1 MDAAGLGIGVAALV
15 TLFKTC
21 LEIYDTIECG
31 RRYGSDFE
39 VLTTRV
45 GIERVRLLLWGDA
58 VGILT
63 LDRGAGGQPAALPV
77 VDTSLEDPRK
87 FRAVCDIL
95 SCMRQIFED
104 AGSMTRRFGL
114 RSAQGNQV
122 APDSLR
128 NALVTTFRRTY
139 ARFQEGAA
147 PAQRVTSIAA
157 TVRWAVMDKKRFQGF
172 VEELRGFNDSLCDL
186 FPGLGENVRQAMAG
200 EIQSSTDVGNL
211 QIVEQAVTDMEASE
225 ELVEA
230 VSVRITELS
239 QYSRSL
245 GEEDDRDAETT
256 AHETIETEDDSTA
269 VVAGGVNV
277 KRLAKQLEKLE
288 VILRADLKGSLQ
300 SSIWHAFGG
309 RYNAMLTWEGI
320 PDDRHFAQLDKEIEY
335 RRHSYPAWSLMHAPE
350 NTRDGQGSWADHDSE
365 AGRKFEGRYAGT
377 RTVEGYA
384 ADFSAWARE
393 NEHHDGRHVWSVDRD
408 LPEHENSFLVERL
421 RLLQVRRSL
430 ARTDEQAKKNIEEL
444 IGPSSFTP
452 ARGEAGSGRGTKT
465 FHVSDLLSTLNRVDM
480 FDDVRDSVSLVAVAL
495 RPQGPQGG
503 FGFANFLFQM
513 VLAYELKLL
522 LERER
527 DIVFG
532 NYGPGII
539 ATVTA
544 AERWIDGV
552 LVKVTDPKKKKIEIF
567 SLVHE
572 RQVEGLVRFAELM
585 AWPLLGEMR
594 SYIEDAYAHIRA
606 GGRASS
612 HLWDW
617 LFGTMLPGNAF
628 VFTIMSA
635 LVAASPSIAGLG
647 APRYFASGLV
657 LNDRS
662 YWRAKFVL
670 GRVLGG
676 LRGVKAANGW
686 VGPCPLPVVG
696 AAAGETTIAK
706 GWWRVQARDVAFKIP
721 QRLPSHADADE
732 GASFSNLG
740 RVAGGT
746 SKADWVRTIGD
757 QSKWVIPVGPNGAPD
772 VVKFRALRLKSVRRA
787 ADPGVDSDSGDKVDG
802 MSNTGEVGPAGASE
816 ETVTEE
822 PLQRASIELT
832 VNGADVSF
840 TIYNTPVFVAAPR
853 CIDGPHAVHE
863 RDLPKLQH
871 IRRIGQLAGY
881 IHSDDERVLVIDA
894 TGQGEGELAARAW
907 CAEYG
912 QHAVVRR
919 APDWYRAAME
929 IAATAVGVL
938 GLVGLYS
945 TCIEML
951 DALSSAARYG
961 IGRELL
967 QTKIEVERVRLMIW
981 GDSVG
986 LANIDLFAG
995 KKEPT
1000 EDDLAAVDEG
1010 LQRRALRDAVAGL
1023 LTCFLRTFEDV
1034 EDLQKRYGLVPQ
1046 GDQDSSVAAGSTG
1059 SGDIATQ
1066 PAREPLT
1073 STFRKTYERFQDRA
1087 AAPQRRATP
1096 LTKAKYAVAD
1106 EKKFRALIGELRAI
1120 NDSLTSL
1127 LPAVRDRTRVRVR
1140 AEIMRATDVGQLRSL
1155 IDASDDAADI
1165 VAETASLRIEMLST
1179 RHGHAVARKPVAR
1192 TAQVAP
1198 PPLVPVPDQRTLTP
1212 EPPLVIPSTPEPMPV
1227 SPAVTLAPPA
1237 GPAFVPYDNMG
1248 ALVVHKVYKTSKCLM
1263 CYAWLSGIGEVPEL
1277 AVTQPEFHSAFA
1289 LRFLPT
1295 SIIPVADSVFEIDV
1309 EADPGY
1315 AGWSPGSASLTGFS
1329 RELNF
1334 WRKVEDSTERPSEP
1348 SWQRTS
1354 DTIPLKSDFIL
1365 ERWKAVVNDGLGSD
1379 WTEQKGY
1386 NSVREICGPSDYTWL
1401 DKNETMKI
1409 RHQISDL
1416 LAVMSVSR
1424 VPSLEET
1431 ASIGLLA
1438 NIEQLT
1444 HSANFGFL
1452 DFLLQMLMARE
1463 VTLRMAKD
1471 KRRWYGGVTVR
1482 IVYDLVAAELWSR
1495 GMHLASKDSF
1505 EAREATKAQQTNG
1518 ILRFAEEMQWPYLSE
1533 IREMAT
1539 KWLTPEA
1546 SNIII
1551 DIRAW
1556 DWMGGLVLP
1565 GALFPM
1571 AMIGTLYGMSPTLRT
1586 RLPSAIVKSRH
1597 GNYGIVCPQASYW
1610 RVRSVLGKV
1619 LAPLSL
1625 VENDDEAA
1633 AAAVVAAGRKIK
1645 CIGGWVGP
1653 CPSPSLPESTLG
1665 LLAELKGRP
1674 PSWVAEDTGDTGDT
1688 AATVFPTTSQSHQ
1701 GNTAEWAL
1709 PTPPPPPSSE
1719 TVTLQTLRLVRA
1731 AVAPRPAD
1739 GGDARG
1745 DAAAPIYQA
1754 RLDFRLARSRLMA
1767 TMTLHANSDLPRA
1780 ELDGGATAVTVINA
1794 TGGPAA
1800 QTFARAWCSEK
1811 GTNAV

>member
-1 MDAAGLGIGVAALV
+1 
-15 TLFKTC
+15 
-21 LEIYDTIECG
+21 
-31 RRYGSDFE
+31 
-39 VLTTRV
+39 
-45 GIERVRLLLWGDA
+45 
-58 VGILT
+58 
-63 LDRGAGGQPAALPV
+63 
-77 VDTSLEDPRK
+77 
-87 FRAVCDIL
+87 
-95 SCMRQIFED
+95 
-104 AGSMTRRFGL
+104 
-114 RSAQGNQV
+114 
-122 APDSLR
+122 
-128 NALVTTFRRTY
+128 
-139 ARFQEGAA
+139 
-147 PAQRVTSIAA
+147 
-157 TVRWAVMDKKRFQGF
+157 
-172 VEELRGFNDSLCDL
+172 
-186 FPGLGENVRQAMAG
+186 
-200 EIQSSTDVGNL
+200 
-211 QIVEQAVTDMEASE
+211 
-225 ELVEA
+225 
-230 VSVRITELS
+230 
-239 QYSRSL
+239 
-245 GEEDDRDAETT
+245 
-256 AHETIETEDDSTA
+256 
-269 VVAGGVNV
+269 
-277 KRLAKQLEKLE
+277 
-288 VILRADLKGSLQ
+288 
-300 SSIWHAFGG
+300 
-309 RYNAMLTWEGI
+309 
-320 PDDRHFAQLDKEIEY
+320 
-335 RRHSYPAWSLMHAPE
+335 
-350 NTRDGQGSWADHDSE
+350 
-365 AGRKFEGRYAGT
+365 
-377 RTVEGYA
+377 
-384 ADFSAWARE
+384 
-393 NEHHDGRHVWSVDRD
+393 
-408 LPEHENSFLVERL
+408 
-421 RLLQVRRSL
+421 
-430 ARTDEQAKKNIEEL
+430 
-444 IGPSSFTP
+444 
-452 ARGEAGSGRGTKT
+452 
-465 FHVSDLLSTLNRVDM
+465 
-480 FDDVRDSVSLVAVAL
+480 
-495 RPQGPQGG
+495 
-503 FGFANFLFQM
+503 
-513 VLAYELKLL
+513 
-522 LERER
+522 
-527 DIVFG
+527 
-532 NYGPGII
+532 
-539 ATVTA
+539 
-544 AERWIDGV
+544 
-552 LVKVTDPKKKKIEIF
+552 
-567 SLVHE
+567 
-572 RQVEGLVRFAELM
+572 
-585 AWPLLGEMR
+585 
-594 SYIEDAYAHIRA
+594 
-606 GGRASS
+606 
-612 HLWDW
+612 
-617 LFGTMLPGNAF
+617 
-628 VFTIMSA
+628 
-635 LVAASPSIAGLG
+635 
-647 APRYFASGLV
+647 
-657 LNDRS
+657 
-662 YWRAKFVL
+662 
-670 GRVLGG
+670 
-676 LRGVKAANGW
+676 
-686 VGPCPLPVVG
+686 
-696 AAAGETTIAK
+696 
-706 GWWRVQARDVAFKIP
+706 
-721 QRLPSHADADE
+721 
-732 GASFSNLG
+732 
-740 RVAGGT
+740 
-746 SKADWVRTIGD
+746 
-757 QSKWVIPVGPNGAPD
+757 
-772 VVKFRALRLKSVRRA
+772 
-787 ADPGVDSDSGDKVDG
+787 
-802 MSNTGEVGPAGASE
+802 
-816 ETVTEE
+816 
-822 PLQRASIELT
+822 
-832 VNGADVSF
+832 
-840 TIYNTPVFVAAPR
+840 
-853 CIDGPHAVHE
+853 
-863 RDLPKLQH
+863 
-871 IRRIGQLAGY
+871 
-881 IHSDDERVLVIDA
+881 
-894 TGQGEGELAARAW
+894 
-907 CAEYG
+907 
-912 QHAVVRR
+912 
-919 APDWYRAAME
+919 ME

-1087 AAPQRRATP
+1087 AASQRRATP
-1096 LTKAKYAVAD
+1096 LTKAKWAIAD

-1140 AEIMRATDVGQLRSL
+1140 AEIMRATDVGQLQSL
-1155 IDASDDAADI
+1155 VDASDDAADI

-1192 TAQVAP
+1192 TVQVAP
-1198 PPLVPVPDQRTLTP
+1198 PPLVPVPDHRTLTP
-1212 EPPLVIPSTPEPMPV
+1212 EPPLVILSTPEPTPV
-1227 SPAVTLAPPA
+1227 SPVVTPAPPA

-1248 ALVVHKVYKTSKCLM
+1248 ALVVHKVYKTSKSLM

-1277 AVTQPEFHSAFA
+1277 AVTQPEFHPAFA
-1289 LRFLPT
+1289 LRFLPA

-1309 EADPGY
+1309 EADSGY

-1334 WRKVEDSTERPSEP
+1334 WRKVEDSTERPPEP

-1365 ERWKAVVNDGLGSD
+1365 KRWKAVVNNGLGSD

-1401 DKNETMKI
+1401 DKNETI
-1409 RHQISDL
+1409 RVRHQISDL

-1495 GMHLASKDSF
+1495 GMYLASKDSF
-1505 EAREATKAQQTNG
+1505 EAREATKVQQTNG

-1533 IREMAT
+1533 IRETAA

-1565 GALFPM
+1565 GTMFPM

-1597 GNYGIVCPQASYW
+1597 GNYGIVYPQASYW

-1625 VENDDEAA
+1625 VEKDDEAA
-1633 AAAVVAAGRKIK
+1633 AAAGRKIK
-1645 CIGGWVGP
+1645 CLGGWVGP

-1674 PSWVAEDTGDTGDT
+1674 PSWVAEDTGDAGDA

-1719 TVTLQTLRLVRA
+1719 TVTLQTLRLARA

-1745 DAAAPIYQA
+1745 DAAPPIYQA
-1754 RLDFRLARSRLMA
+1754 RLDFRLARSGLMA
-1767 TMTLHANSDLPRA
+1767 TMTLHANSVFVAALPCRGGPHRIKPGTAAAYTFRALGVEDLPCA
-1780 ELDGGATAVTVINA
+1780 ELDGGATAVTVVNA

-1800 QTFARAWCSEK
+1800 ETFARAWCSEK
-1811 GTNAV
+1811 GTNAVVWKRGEGGCCFKCALMLAGREGVAAGVLIMC